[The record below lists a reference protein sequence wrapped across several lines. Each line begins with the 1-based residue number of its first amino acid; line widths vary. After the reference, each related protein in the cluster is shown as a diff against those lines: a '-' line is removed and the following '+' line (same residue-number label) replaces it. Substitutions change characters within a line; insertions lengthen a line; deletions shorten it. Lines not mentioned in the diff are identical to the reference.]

1 MAEFSNEEYLRALA
15 DNGDR
20 EAAKEY
26 EQALDNRIFQLQIS
40 LAQTSDPQGRK
51 EVQKF
56 LEQEEKKQRDYFQ
69 EKEEKA
75 VSEFRSRKNE
85 PTRSRKVSSFY
96 RLRDPKVIRWVIGV
110 VAVTAAVIPVVTL
123 MWYSNNQ
130 NENVTN
136 PWKNGQLAQSKEV
149 AAASSDDQSSNVDTS
164 SLSDQQLE
172 DWVVSTYAKEQGS
185 TGESYKDLGWNVY
198 SWTDDDDNLVYA
210 QLSDSYG
217 NDVLLFRIDK
227 KGQLEA
233 YGGLDGS
240 SGSWDVVSQKY
251 STS

>member
-40 LAQTSDPQGRK
+40 LAQTSDPQGRR
-51 EVQKF
+51 EVQKL
-56 LEQEEKKQRDYFQ
+56 LEQEEKKKRDYFQ

-75 VSEFRSRKNE
+75 VSEFRRRKNE
-85 PTRSRKVSSFY
+85 TTKGRKVTSFDK
-96 RLRDPKVIRWVIGV
+96 LKDPNIIRWVIGV
-110 VAVTAAVIPVVTL
+110 VAVLAVVIPVVTL

-130 NENVTN
+130 
-136 PWKNGQLAQSKEV
+136 KES
-149 AAASSDDQSSNVDTS
+149 AASSDNQSSQVDTS

-185 TGESYKDLGWNVY
+185 TGENYKNLGWKVY

-210 QLSDSYG
+210 QLYDAYG
-217 NDVLLFRIDK
+217 NDVLLFRVDK

-233 YGGLDGS
+233 YGGIDGS
-240 SGSWDVVSQKY
+240 SDSWDVVSKTY
-251 STS
+251 TTD

>member
-51 EVQKF
+51 EVQKL
-56 LEQEEKKQRDYFQ
+56 LEQEEKKKRDYFQ

-75 VSEFRSRKNE
+75 VSEFRRRKNE
-85 PTRSRKVSSFY
+85 TTRSRKVSSFD

-110 VAVTAAVIPVVTL
+110 VAVAAVVIPVVTL

-136 PWKNGQLAQSKEV
+136 PWKNGQLAKSKEA
-149 AAASSDDQSSNVDTS
+149 AAASSDNQSSNVDTS

-172 DWVVSTYAKEQGS
+172 DWVRNKAQQAKVIKIWVGMFIHGLTMTIIWSMPNSLIVMVMMSFFSELTKKVS
-185 TGESYKDLGWNVY
+185 
-198 SWTDDDDNLVYA
+198 
-210 QLSDSYG
+210 
-217 NDVLLFRIDK
+217 
-227 KGQLEA
+227 
-233 YGGLDGS
+233 
-240 SGSWDVVSQKY
+240 
-251 STS
+251 

>member
-51 EVQKF
+51 EVQKL
-56 LEQEEKKQRDYFQ
+56 LEQEEKKKRDYFQ

-75 VSEFRSRKNE
+75 VSEFRRRKNE
-85 PTRSRKVSSFY
+85 PTRSRKVSSFD
-96 RLRDPKVIRWVIGV
+96 RLRDPKVIRC
-110 VAVTAAVIPVVTL
+110 VIPVVTL

-136 PWKNGQLAQSKEV
+136 PWKNGQLAKSKEA
-149 AAASSDDQSSNVDTS
+149 AAASSDNQSSNVDTS

-172 DWVVSTYAKEQGS
+172 DWVVSTYAKGQGS
-185 TGESYKDLGWNVY
+185 TGESYKNLGWNVY

-217 NDVLLFRIDK
+217 NDVLLFRVDK

-240 SGSWDVVSQKY
+240 SGSWDVVSKKY